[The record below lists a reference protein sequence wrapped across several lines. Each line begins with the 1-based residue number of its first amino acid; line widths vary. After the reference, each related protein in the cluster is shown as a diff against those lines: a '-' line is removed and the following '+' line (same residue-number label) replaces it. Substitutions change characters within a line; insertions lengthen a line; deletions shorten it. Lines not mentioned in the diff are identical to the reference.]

1 MSATTPVTTQT
12 TAPANTKISFI
23 GAGNMAH
30 AMIGGLLSAGE
41 SAAEIMAA
49 DPNPAARDRLQAMGI
64 ATTADNAAAATR
76 ADILVI
82 AVKPQVL
89 AEILAPLANH
99 LPEAALVISIAAGI
113 PIDAIERALTR
124 TQAVVRCMPN
134 TPALLR
140 EGMTGMFGNNL
151 VTAAHRAGAERIAGA
166 IGQYAWLDSEADID
180 AVTAVSGSGPAY
192 FFYLMEAMIEAGEA
206 LGLTP
211 ELARKLTVATARGA
225 AAMANQDA
233 TQPSELRHNVT
244 SPGGT
249 TEQALMMF
257 NERSVQ
263 EHIRAGVAAAAVR
276 SQELA
281 QEFGN
286 ATN

>member
-1 MSATTPVTTQT
+1 MQTQT
-12 TAPANTKISFI
+12 QAKTRATKISFI

-41 SAAEIMAA
+41 AIDGIMAA
-49 DPNPAARDRLQAMGI
+49 DPNSAARDRLQALGVE
-64 ATTADNAAAATR
+64 TTAENTTAAAR

-89 AEILAPLANH
+89 GQILAPLAGH
-99 LPEAALVISIAAGI
+99 LPANSLVLSIAAGI
-113 PIDAIERALTR
+113 PIEAIEGALAR
-124 TQAVVRCMPN
+124 NQAVVRCMPN

-151 VTAAHRAGAERIAGA
+151 VTTAHKAGVERIIGA
-166 IGQYAWLDSEADID
+166 IGQYAWLDTEADID

-211 ELARKLTVATARGA
+211 ELARQLTVATARGA
-225 AAMANQDA
+225 AAMANQEA

-249 TEQALMMF
+249 TERALTIF
-257 NERSVQ
+257 NERSVH